1 MYILEVAFKIPC
13 PWRSSINGNAKILSC
28 RPWGDNG
35 ARVLV
40 KVRGEIDQDKLRGSG
55 AVLSAAYKL
64 KDGAALAFIR
74 SKSCPC
80 RLAGIGDAH
89 VLQARVDAGRI
100 AMKIACED
108 RSEVMKILSNMRSS
122 GIKIIYARWRKV
134 KDSDFLTKRQEEALI
149 MGLLKGFFDTP
160 RRADLEDLS
169 RDLGVTKSTAYIIIK
184 RAIKKLIKQSL
195 L

>member
-13 PWRSSINGNAKILSC
+13 PWRFSINGDVKILSC
-28 RPWGDNG
+28 RPWGDND

-40 KVRGEIDQDKLRGSG
+40 KIRGEIDQDKLRGSG
-55 AVLSAAYKL
+55 AVLGAAYRL
-64 KDGAALAFIR
+64 RDNTTLAFIR
-74 SKSCPC
+74 SRSCPC

-100 AMKIACED
+100 TMRIACED
-108 RSEVMKILSNMRSS
+108 RVEVMKILSNMKSS

-169 RDLGVTKSTAYIIIK
+169 RDLGVAKPTAYTIIK
-184 RAIKKLIKQSL
+184 RAIKKLIKQNL